1 VNCELRE
8 DGELGE
14 GVKRKENKIWV
25 IRLGFRSF
33 WT

>member
-14 GVKRKENKIWV
+14 GVKRKENKKWV
-25 IRLGFRSF
+25 MHETIIA
-33 WT
+33 